1 MYTTF
6 FGGIGRYQ
14 WDAAKSMFVEHD
26 KVGAKSDAV
35 YLDGLQWTD
44 QVATLM
50 RHGSATEEIVEAMA
64 LPNYMGAD
72 AVFIPLDEIAKAAPG
87 TEILD
92 LNAIKGKRFVGYIY
106 GGIRASPYQ
115 FPYTK
120 TSRAYTSGS
129 APSLVSGAILKVYV
143 VKTQ

>member
-1 MYTTF
+1 
-6 FGGIGRYQ
+6 
-14 WDAAKSMFVEHD
+14 
-26 KVGAKSDAV
+26 V

-44 QVATLM
+44 QVATLVH
-50 RHGSATEEIVEAMA
+50 HGSTTAEIVEAKA
-64 LPNYMGAD
+64 LPNYLGAD
-72 AVFIPLDEIAKAAPG
+72 AVFIPEAGIVKAAPG

-92 LNAIKGKRFVGYIY
+92 LNSIQGKTFVGYIY

-129 APSLVSGAILKVYV
+129 APSSVNGSILKVYV
-143 VKTQ
+143 VKSQ